1 MEVIIDSRFTAYLA
15 LREKALKKRDKASL
29 YRLAQVYSGMKGKKS
44 KKKAYE
50 LYKLSAAYGYAE
62 AQFMMGLCN
71 EKGIGVKQSI
81 QIAISWYI
89 RAEISAA
96 ADIADSSHFT
106 DEAQRELLH
115 IFRDDPRFAEE
126 TDDAAF
132 VKNNTSENIP
142 TAEILYAAE
151 QGSENGI
158 HHLAQFYKLSKRY
171 EEAVIWYRRYAKLRI
186 GQRKRLLGW

>member
-50 LYKLSAAYGYAE
+50 LYKLSATYGYAE
-62 AQFMMGLCN
+62 AQFMMGLCS

-142 TAEILYAAE
+142 TAEILCAAE

-171 EEAVIWYRRYAKLRI
+171 EEAVIWYRRYAELRI